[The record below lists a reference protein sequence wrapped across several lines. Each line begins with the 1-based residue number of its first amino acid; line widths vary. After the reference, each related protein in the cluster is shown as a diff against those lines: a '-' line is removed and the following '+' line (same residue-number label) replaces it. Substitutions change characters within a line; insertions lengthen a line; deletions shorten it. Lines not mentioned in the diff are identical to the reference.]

1 MIIHPRF
8 LAKAIKQWEAQD
20 ALSKFVIVG
29 SLLLVFFAYLPTL
42 QFDYV
47 TQDQWR
53 AFRYPAQEQTAY
65 DRAKACTQTTWKFYV
80 QTGRPLVWIGEC
92 VEHAAVARIS
102 DFIYMRPIVL
112 SIALLTVMYL
122 GVALAPITGSL
133 SMGVLAASAFL
144 MAPGYSFMYL
154 QGMTAG
160 IVLVAIILAAV
171 SFSLLRKWLDQSVI
185 AQDFKITKLWAP
197 FFLFVSSC
205 LIYPA
210 WAFLVVP
217 LAWMAFGIDDKNS
230 WTNRLKKFFLTLVFY
245 FAAAVFY
252 YIFVKITTL
261 MVVKLTGYS
270 PDLGVYKV
278 AVQLS
283 PGIIWG
289 RILGAA
295 NYFYE
300 MPLLNFNTPHG
311 LPVVVLGLF
320 AANTAWCAYKNKSM
334 NLLPAIAFSG
344 LMFILGCFIL
354 LASISPW
361 LFSRMDSLSS
371 RHLIAW
377 YLFFCAASVGLIFS
391 VIKNIFPKIRR
402 LAPAF
407 TMIALVVPVAA
418 VQNKLSF
425 LEAVVSEIEIQN
437 MRSILGKWVEDK
449 GFLNNRYLLVVLPV
463 KERPA
468 FLEESFQG
476 RAAIGENTVLSSSK
490 NPVQIS
496 WMVNALLREREGRP
510 LGKSIEIVDCSFDQN
525 CVTSTLMY
533 SDKVALGITY
543 GDVPIKTIENPFEIN
558 NSILTSKPVYPTIE
572 LLAIERPVLPDITAS
587 SQLENY
593 GPQSLLAQI
602 SPGWHSER
610 NPKYPQSIT
619 VDFHKQREIQ
629 LLGLLPQEEK
639 TDRAPKVISIEVASD
654 GELWEPVAGS
664 DNACIS
670 NAAEGWHDISFAKP
684 VKTRYL
690 KISIFSNCGDPS
702 LLTLKGLKIK

>member
-1 MIIHPRF
+1 
-8 LAKAIKQWEAQD
+8 
-20 ALSKFVIVG
+20 VG
-29 SLLLVFFAYLPTL
+29 SLLLVFLAYLPTL

-53 AFRYPAQEQTAY
+53 AFRYSTQEQTAY
-65 DRAKACTQTTWKFYV
+65 DRAKACAGTTWKFYV
-80 QTGRPLVWIGEC
+80 QTGRPLVWIAEC
-92 VEHAAVARIS
+92 VEHATVAKIS

-112 SIALLTVMYL
+112 SIALLTAMYL
-122 GVALAPITGSL
+122 GVALAPITGNL
-133 SMGVLAASAFL
+133 SMGILAASAFL

-154 QGMTAG
+154 QGMSAG
-160 IVLVAIILAAV
+160 MVLVAIILAAA
-171 SFSLLRKWLDQSVI
+171 SFSLLRKRFDQNVV
-185 AQDFKITKLWAP
+185 AQDFKITKLWIP

-217 LAWMAFGIDDKNS
+217 LAWMAFSIDDKSS
-230 WTNRLKKFFLTLVFY
+230 WINRLKQFFLTLLFY
-245 FAAAVFY
+245 FVAAVFY
-252 YIFVKITTL
+252 YIFVKITSL
-261 MVVKLTGYS
+261 MVTLTGYS
-270 PDLGVYKV
+270 PDLGGYTV

-289 RILGAA
+289 RILEAG
-295 NYFYE
+295 NYFYA

-320 AANTAWCAYKNKSM
+320 SANTAWCAYKNKSM
-334 NLLPAIAFSG
+334 NLLSAIAFSG

-361 LFSRMDSLSS
+361 LFSRMDSLGG
-371 RHLIAW
+371 RHLIPW
-377 YLFFCAASVGLIFS
+377 YLFFCASSVGLTFS
-391 VIKNIFPKIRR
+391 VVKNLSPKIRR
-402 LAPAF
+402 MAPVF
-407 TMIALVVPVAA
+407 MLIVFVVPVAI

-437 MRSILGKWVEDK
+437 MRSTLGKWLEDK
-449 GFLNNRYLLVVLPV
+449 GYLNNRYLLVTLPV

-468 FLEESFQG
+468 FVEELFQG
-476 RAAIGENTVLSSSK
+476 TAAIGENAVLSSSK
-490 NPVQIS
+490 NPISIS
-496 WMVNALLREREGRP
+496 WMINALLREREDHP

-525 CVTSTLMY
+525 CVTNTLMY

-543 GDVPIKTIENPFEIN
+543 GDVPIKSIENPFEIN

-593 GPQSLLAQI
+593 GPQGLLAQI

-619 VDFHKQREIQ
+619 VDFHEQREIQ

-639 TDRAPKVISIEVASD
+639 TDRAPKVISIEVAND